1 MAKEHEQALIAEFG
15 AETIHGGR
23 LVARMLKREGVEVV
37 FTLSGG
43 HIAAI
48 YEGCKHEGIRVVD
61 VRHEQSAVMAA
72 EGWARVTG
80 KIGVALVT
88 AGPGVTNAMTGIAN
102 AFQAG
107 SPVIIIAGRAPLSQD
122 GMGGLQELDHI
133 GMVRPVTKYARTV
146 YETRRIAQYVGDAF
160 RAALSGKPGPAFLD
174 IPFDLL
180 NNLIPVTDAV
190 IPAPGY
196 RAIYGSEAHPQI
208 VEEAAELLAQAERP
222 AIMAGGAVWWCRGVA
237 PFRQLVENLQIPTY
251 LNGMGRGLLPSDHPL
266 FFSLS
271 RKHALK
277 NADVLLIIGTPLD
290 FRLNFG
296 EGIGADTKI
305 IWMDVEPREVGVNKS
320 PTLAI
325 AADVGL
331 ALDQIIRALNLPG
344 WRNKGESNARHDWL
358 KTLHE
363 NEAKQLAKDEPLMN
377 SDAVPIHPLRL
388 CREIRDFLDRDATVI
403 GDGGDI
409 VTFGARVIRVNEP
422 AHWLDPGAMG
432 TLGVGPGYAI
442 AAKLARP
449 DKQVLLLFGDG
460 SFGLNGMDLEAM
472 ARQNIPVVCV
482 IGNDGAWGQ
491 IKHPQKMFFGNSIAA
506 ELSQTVQ
513 YEKMAEGLGG
523 YGERVERPE
532 DICPALERA
541 FEFAKQRQK
550 PALINVITDPTVAY
564 GRSSVVGL

>member
-1 MAKEHEQALIAEFG
+1 
-15 AETIHGGR
+15 
-23 LVARMLKREGVEVV
+23 MLKREGVEVV

-80 KIGVALVT
+80 KVGVALVT

-102 AFQAG
+102 AYTAG
-107 SPVIIIAGRAPLSQD
+107 SPVLVISGRAPLSQE
-122 GMGGLQELDHI
+122 GMGGLQELDHV
-133 GMVRPVTKYARTV
+133 GMVRPVTKSARTV
-146 YETRRIAQYVGDAF
+146 YETRRIAEYVGDAF
-160 RAALSGKPGPAFLD
+160 RTALTGKPGPVFLD

-180 NNLIPVTDAV
+180 NNLIPVKEAA
-190 IPAPGY
+190 IPGANYRITGGY
-196 RAIYGSEAHPQI
+196 EANPQLI
-208 VEEAAELLAQAERP
+208 EEAAALLAAAERP
-222 AIMAGGAVWWCRGVA
+222 AMMAGGAVWWCKGVDT
-237 PFRQLVENLQIPTY
+237 FRNLVENLRVPAY
-251 LNGMGRGLLPSDHPL
+251 LNGMGRGLLPADHPY

-271 RKHALK
+271 RKNALK
-277 NADVLLIIGTPLD
+277 GADVILLIGTPLD

-296 EGIGADTKI
+296 EGFGKDTKI
-305 IWMDVEPREVGVNKS
+305 IWLDVDPRDIGVNKA
-320 PTLAI
+320 PTVGI

-331 ALDQIIRALNLPG
+331 ALEQLIIALDLPGRNTQAESPARNDWLNLL
-344 WRNKGESNARHDWL
+344 REAENKA
-358 KTLHE
+358 
-363 NEAKQLAKDEPLMN
+363 LAKDEPLMN
-377 SDAVPIHPLRL
+377 SDSVPVHPMRL

-409 VTFGARVIRVNEP
+409 VTFGARVIRVNEA
-422 AHWLDPGAMG
+422 AHWLDPGPMG
-432 TLGVGPGYAI
+432 TLGVGPGYAM

-472 ARQNIPVVCV
+472 ARQNIGVVCV

-491 IKHPQKMFFGNSIAA
+491 IKHPQKQFFGNSIAA
-506 ELSQTVQ
+506 DLSQAVK

-532 DICPALERA
+532 DIRPALERA
-541 FEFAKQRQK
+541 FEFARRENK
-550 PALINVITDPTVAY
+550 PALLNVLTDPSVAY